1 MQHRTKTLKR
11 LILILTTLLYAGCT
25 ATPVAS
31 PEATYAAIY
40 LVQENGQLSQEDL
53 KAHPEVRVTS
63 SFEEFKELAKHK
75 TTLWIDV
82 NSTGSIDKEWLNQ
95 EPQRFFPIVL
105 VGFGDAL
112 CSFRDTLGGFGVIEG
127 PYADCSSPPPG
138 FSVWML
144 QEGTGSG
151 ASAFMRGYEQVP
163 TVKDILEKT
172 DPLIGR

>member
-1 MQHRTKTLKR
+1 LKR
-11 LILILTTLLYAGCT
+11 LILILTTLLCAGCT
-25 ATPVAS
+25 ATPAAT

-53 KAHPEVRVTS
+53 KAHPEVMVTN
-63 SFEEFKELAKHK
+63 SFDEFKELAKNK
-75 TTLWIDV
+75 TALWIDI
-82 NSTGSIDKEWLNQ
+82 NSAGLVDKDWLKQ

-112 CSFRDTLGGFGVIEG
+112 CAFRDTLGGFGVIEG

-151 ASAFMRGYEQVP
+151 ASAFMRGYERAP
-163 TVKDILEKT
+163 TVKAILEKT
-172 DPLIGR
+172 DPLMTR